1 MVTRKNLLYE
11 VQYYKKLY
19 FYKTLVISI
28 IFFKCGNEHK
38 QYFKKKNQLK
48 QKFLVWFK
56 IYNYFKSKEKKNSN
70 LYSIL
75 KK

>member
-48 QKFLVWFK
+48 QKFLV
-56 IYNYFKSKEKKNSN
+56 
-70 LYSIL
+70 
-75 KK
+75 